1 MPLTENQK
9 EKIGQFVPIF
19 KQYLAAAERLD
30 DLEVRR
36 ERINFYGE
44 LLSPQGI
51 QSMTELEFGQVISS
65 LWAFAM
71 WGNQG
76 YLVEK
81 LLQDNPLENFK
92 GLIHSL
98 LWGEG
103 PIAARYND
111 FKTNTRGFGPSSITE
126 LLAFTHPL
134 DYGLWNAKARSALRI
149 LGFEETFP
157 YLNGQQFDGWKYDE
171 FNHLLKDIQSELQQ
185 YALGEFDLLGIDYFL
200 FEVWRGNEEGHTVDA
215 EVGVTIQQEAMTD
228 FDHDEAIE
236 QLLTIGQ
243 WLGFEVEKEKAV
255 ARGARVD
262 VIWQARVANL
272 GVVTYVFEVQ
282 RRGDIDSLIL
292 NLQRAQNNPTVQR
305 LIVVALESELTRVKA
320 EIATLREDFRRMV
333 GYLEVAELIRAFD
346 LVTELSGI
354 ISKLELVKSE
364 FGGLM
369 GE

>member
-1 MPLTENQK
+1 MELTELQK
-9 EKIGQFVPIF
+9 SNINRFIPVF
-19 KQYLAAAERLD
+19 RRYLSATDRLD

-36 ERINFYGE
+36 ERINLYAE

-51 QSMTELEFGQVISS
+51 QAMTELEFGRVISS

-81 LLQDNPLENFK
+81 LLADNPLEEFK
-92 GLIHSL
+92 LSLASL

-103 PIAARYND
+103 SVAARYNN
-111 FKTNTRGFGPSSITE
+111 FKTSTRGFGPSSITE
-126 LLAFTHPL
+126 LMAFTHPHEC
-134 DYGLWNAKARSALRI
+134 GLWNDKARRALRV
-149 LGFEETFP
+149 LGFAETFP
-157 YLNGQQFDGWKYDE
+157 YINNQQFNGQKYE
-171 FNHLLKDIQSELQQ
+171 AFNHLLGDIQAELAQ
-185 YALGEFDLLGIDYFL
+185 YELGELNLLGIDYFL
-200 FEVWRGNEEGHTVDA
+200 FEVWRADTEGRLLEA
-215 EVGVTIQQEAMTD
+215 ETDVNMEAERLAD

-282 RRGDIDSLIL
+282 RHGDIDSLIL

-305 LIVVALESELTRVKA
+305 LIVVALENELSRVKA
-320 EIATLREDFRRMV
+320 EITTLREDFRRMV
-333 GYLEVAELIRAFD
+333 GYLDVAELIRAAN
-346 LVTELSGI
+346 LVSELSAI
-354 ISKLELVKSE
+354 ISKLELVKGE
-364 FGGLM
+364 FASQ
-369 GE
+369 

>member
-1 MPLTENQK
+1 MPLTQIQK
-9 EKIGQFVPIF
+9 SNIAQFIPVF
-19 KQYLAAAERLD
+19 KHYLSAADRLD
-30 DLEVRR
+30 DLEIRK
-36 ERINFYGE
+36 ERIELYGE
-44 LLSPQGI
+44 MLSPQGI
-51 QSMTELEFGQVISS
+51 QSMTELEFGRVISS

-81 LLQDNPLENFK
+81 LLADNPLEEFK
-92 GLIHSL
+92 NALAALI
-98 LWGEG
+98 WGEG
-103 PIAARYND
+103 SVAARYNT
-111 FKTNTRGFGPSSITE
+111 FKTRTHGFGPSSITE
-126 LLAFTHPL
+126 LMAFTHPHEC
-134 DYGLWNAKARSALRI
+134 GLWNDKARRALRV
-149 LGFEETFP
+149 LGFAETFP
-157 YLNGQQFDGWKYDE
+157 YLNNQQFNGQKYE
-171 FNHLLKDIQSELQQ
+171 AFNNL
-185 YALGEFDLLGIDYFL
+185 LGEIQAELAQYELDELDLLGINYFL
-200 FEVWRGNEEGHTVDA
+200 FEVWRADTEGHITEAVVDGNMEA
-215 EVGVTIQQEAMTD
+215 EPLAD

-333 GYLEVAELIRAFD
+333 GYLDVVELIRAAN
-346 LVTELSGI
+346 LVGELSAI
-354 ISKLELVKSE
+354 ISKLELVKGE
-364 FGGLM
+364 FAG
-369 GE
+369 